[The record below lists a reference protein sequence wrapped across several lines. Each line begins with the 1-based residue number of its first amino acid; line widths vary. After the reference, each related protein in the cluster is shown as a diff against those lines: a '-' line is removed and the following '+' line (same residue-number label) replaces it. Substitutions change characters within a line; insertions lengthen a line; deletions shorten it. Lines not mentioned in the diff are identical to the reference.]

1 MKHILA
7 MCLLLLS
14 FYLGLHQ
21 NRLTIFEDNKPIFI
35 LPYRDDLYPE
45 KDRAR
50 LKEGIPFESN
60 EELAELQA
68 EFIS

>member
-21 NRLTIFEDNKPIFI
+21 NRLTIFEDDKPICI
-35 LPYRDDLYPE
+35 LPYRGDLYPE
-45 KDRAR
+45 TDQAR

-60 EELAELQA
+60 EELADLLA
-68 EFIS
+68 DFIS